1 MVTKKIEKT
10 DKYADYRYEI
20 VTPEELSEA
29 KWMVEQG
36 FYKDVQDYI
45 DSCTRM
51 EIRIM
56 KRQDA
61 EKKKRSAARKRKR
74 LESVKN
80 DKAA

>member
-1 MVTKKIEKT
+1 MI
-10 DKYADYRYEI
+10 
-20 VTPEELSEA
+20 
-29 KWMVEQG
+29 EQG

-61 EKKKRSAARKRKR
+61 DKKNALLQGKGNAW
-74 LESVKN
+74 N
-80 DKAA
+80 Q